1 MKGVQIVPLHDAT
14 RLQDRYQ
21 LKKRLGANGGKQ
33 TWLTEDLTTGIEV
46 TVKALYFGQGM
57 EWQDLKLFEREAQT
71 LKSLSH
77 PRIPRYQ
84 DSFWFPSTPLREQT
98 PLGVQG
104 PSEGSQGAQP
114 FNGVQGPPEGISL
127 SGVEGNYFCLVQD
140 YIPGISLAE
149 KVRSGW
155 RLDDAEVEQLAKS
168 ILEILVYLH
177 SQNPPVIHRDIKPN
191 NLIWGEDNQ
200 VYLVDFGAV
209 QAEATA
215 GRTMTVVGTY
225 GYMPPEQ
232 FGGRTVPASDLYGL
246 GTTLLF
252 LLTGTN
258 PADLPQKDLKIQFQ
272 DQVRVGQPLKQW
284 LERMVEPSLDRR
296 FRDAEEALTFL
307 KKKNSL
313 SSVKTAKTGKIKQ
326 SGKPLGTI
334 VQLDRTPEQLDIK
347 IPNRSFH
354 LSDLSGLA
362 SAGLW
367 LTFIIVWS
375 SFTARASILFALFS
389 VPFWAVGLFLLVSA
403 LWPLL
408 GRTKIHVD
416 RYAYEIIWGFK
427 GLFTYQANG
436 LTKNLTGAR
445 IQSNFKVNERDVYYC
460 ALRSTTK
467 QHPFAFGLNPFEQE
481 WLVSEIE
488 GWLEQAKDE

>member
-1 MKGVQIVPLHDAT
+1 VPLHDAT
-14 RLQDRYQ
+14 RLQNRYQ

-33 TWLTEDLTTGIEV
+33 TWLTEDLAANTEV

-84 DSFWFPSTPLREQT
+84 DSFWLEQ
-98 PLGVQG
+98 P
-104 PSEGSQGAQP
+104 
-114 FNGVQGPPEGISL
+114 
-127 SGVEGNYFCLVQD
+127 EGNYFCLVQD
-140 YIPGISLAE
+140 YIPGLSLAE
-149 KVRSGW
+149 KVSSGW
-155 RLDDAEVEQLAKS
+155 RLDDTEVEQVATR

-177 SQNPPVIHRDIKPN
+177 GQNPPVIHRDIKPN

-209 QAEATA
+209 QAEVSA

-258 PADLPQKDLKIQFQ
+258 PADLPQKDLKVQFQ
-272 DQVRVGQPLKQW
+272 DRVRVGQPLKQW

-313 SSVKTAKTGKIKQ
+313 SALKTAKTPAVKY
-326 SGKPLGTI
+326 SAKPLDTI
-334 VQLDRTPEQLDIK
+334 VQLERTPEQLDIE
-347 IPNRSFH
+347 IPTRRFN
-354 LSDLSGLA
+354 LSDLGGLGF
-362 SAGLW
+362 AGLW
-367 LTFIIVWS
+367 LLFIIIWS
-375 SFTARASILFALFS
+375 TTAARVSVLFALFS
-389 VPFWAVGLFLLVSA
+389 IPFWAVGLGILASS
-403 LWPLL
+403 LWPIL
-408 GRTKIHVD
+408 GQTKIHMD
-416 RYAYEIIWGFK
+416 RYAYEIIWGIK
-427 GLFTYQANG
+427 GLFTYRASG
-436 LTKNLTGAR
+436 KTKALTGAR
-445 IQSNFKVNERDVYYC
+445 IQSNFQVNERDVYYC

-467 QHPFAFGLNPFEQE
+467 QYPFAFGLNPFEQE

-488 GWLEQAKDE
+488 GWLESGSIDSNRP

>member
-1 MKGVQIVPLHDAT
+1 VPLLDST

-33 TWLTEDLTTGIEV
+33 TWLTEDLATNTEV

-84 DSFWFPSTPLREQT
+84 DSFWLEQ
-98 PLGVQG
+98 P
-104 PSEGSQGAQP
+104 
-114 FNGVQGPPEGISL
+114 
-127 SGVEGNYFCLVQD
+127 EGNYFCLVQD

-149 KVRSGW
+149 KVSSGW
-155 RLDDAEVEQLAKS
+155 RLDDAEVEQVATR

-177 SQNPPVIHRDIKPN
+177 RQNPPVIHRDIKPN
-191 NLIWGEDNQ
+191 NLIWSEDNQ

-209 QAEATA
+209 QAEVSA

-258 PADLPQKDLKIQFQ
+258 PADLPQKDLKVQFQ
-272 DQVRVGQPLKQW
+272 DRVRVGQPLKQW

-307 KKKNSL
+307 KKKSSL
-313 SSVKTAKTGKIKQ
+313 SDLKTVKTSDIKY
-326 SGKPLGTI
+326 SAKPLGTI
-334 VQLDRTPEQLDIK
+334 VRLERTPEELDIE
-347 IPNRSFH
+347 IPNRSFN
-354 LSDLSGLA
+354 LNDAGSIGF
-362 SAGLW
+362 AGLW
-367 LTFIIVWS
+367 LIFIIIWS
-375 SFTARASILFALFS
+375 TTAARASILFALFS
-389 VPFWAVGLFLLVSA
+389 IPFWAFGLLLLGSA
-403 LWPLL
+403 LWPIL
-408 GRTKIHVD
+408 GLTKLHLT
-416 RYAYEIIWGFK
+416 RNTYEIIWGIK
-427 GLFTYQANG
+427 GLFTYRATGQ
-436 LTKNLTGAR
+436 TKALTGAR
-445 IQSNFKVNERDVYYC
+445 VQSNFKVNERDVYYC
-460 ALRSTTK
+460 SLRSTTK
-467 QHPFAFGLNPFEQE
+467 QYSFGLGLNSFEQE

-488 GWLEQAKDE
+488 GWLESVSIDSNRP

>member
-1 MKGVQIVPLHDAT
+1 MPLHDAT

-33 TWLTEDLTTGIEV
+33 TWLTVDDATGKEV

-84 DSFWFPSTPLREQT
+84 DSFWLEQ
-98 PLGVQG
+98 P
-104 PSEGSQGAQP
+104 
-114 FNGVQGPPEGISL
+114 
-127 SGVEGNYFCLVQD
+127 EGNYFCLVQD

-149 KVRSGW
+149 KVRGGW
-155 RLDDAEVEQLAKS
+155 RLDDAEVEKVATS

-177 SQNPPVIHRDIKPN
+177 GQNPPVIHRDIKPN

-209 QAEATA
+209 QAEVSS

-258 PADLPQKDLKIQFQ
+258 PADLPQKDLKVQFQ
-272 DQVRVGQPLKQW
+272 DRVRVGQPLKQW

-313 SSVKTAKTGKIKQ
+313 SSGKTAKTDQIKR
-326 SGKPLGTI
+326 SVKPLGTI
-334 VQLDRTPEQLDIK
+334 VELERTPEQLDIE
-347 IPNRSFH
+347 IPSRPFH
-354 LSDLSGLA
+354 LRDAPGLVF
-362 SAGLW
+362 AGVW
-367 LTFIIVWS
+367 LAFILVWS
-375 SFTARASILFALFS
+375 SLAIRASFLFALFS
-389 VPFWAVGLFLLVSA
+389 LPFWAVGLFLLGTS
-403 LWPLL
+403 LWPIL
-408 GRTKIHVD
+408 GRTKIHID
-416 RYAYEIIWGFK
+416 HYAYEIIWGIK
-427 GLFTYQANG
+427 GLLTYRVTG
-436 LTKNLTGAR
+436 KTKALTGAR
-445 IQSNFKVNERDVYYC
+445 IQSNFKVNDRDVYYC

-467 QHPFAFGLNPFEQE
+467 QYPFAFGLNPFEQE

-488 GWLEQAKDE
+488 GWLEQNSQAE